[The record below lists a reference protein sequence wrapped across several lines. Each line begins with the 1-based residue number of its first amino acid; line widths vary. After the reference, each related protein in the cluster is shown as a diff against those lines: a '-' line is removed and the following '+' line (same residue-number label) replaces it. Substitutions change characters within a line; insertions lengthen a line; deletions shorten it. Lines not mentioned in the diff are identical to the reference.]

1 MSDATERFPPTG
13 KILTVHGHRV
23 HVHVSDPR
31 PPVILIHGAGANTRD
46 FTFSLTARL
55 EDRYRLYA
63 FDRPG
68 LGHTPP
74 LHHHGETPEEQAAL
88 LDAAAGELG
97 IGPAV
102 IVGHSY
108 GGAVALAWAMN
119 HPGRVAAVVVLAG
132 AVMPWGAELGFLYR
146 AVASWSGGM
155 VAVPMI
161 AALAPRSL
169 VSQTLHEVFAP
180 QAPPEGYEDHIGAE
194 LTLRPESLRANARQI
209 HGLNEAL
216 HQQAPRYPGISVP
229 VEILHGTEDRIAPIA
244 IHARPLARAI
254 AQAHLRELEGI
265 GHMPH
270 HAAPGDTVAAID
282 RAAARAGL
290 R

>member
-13 KILTVHGHRV
+13 KILTVHGHRL
-23 HVHVSDPR
+23 HVDVSDPR
-31 PPVILIHGAGANTRD
+31 PPVVLLHGAGGNSRD
-46 FTFSLTARL
+46 FTFSLTGRL
-55 EDRYRLYA
+55 EGRYHVYA

-74 LHHHGETPEEQAAL
+74 LHHHGETPEEQAAFL
-88 LDAAAGELG
+88 NSAAAEIG

-108 GGAVALAWAMN
+108 GGAVALAWALN
-119 HPGRVAAVVVLAG
+119 HPERVAAVVVLAG
-132 AVMPWGAELGFLYR
+132 AAMPWGGELGLLYR
-146 AVASWSGGM
+146 VAASWTGGM

-161 AALAPRSL
+161 AAMAPRSL
-169 VSQTLHEVFAP
+169 ISQTLHEIFAP
-180 QAPPEGYEDHIGAE
+180 QDPPEGYEAHIGAE
-194 LTLRPESLRANARQI
+194 LTLRPESLRANARQL

-216 HQQAPRYPGISVP
+216 HQQAPRYPEIAVP
-229 VEILHGTEDRIAPIA
+229 VEILHGTEDRITPIGT
-244 IHARPLARAI
+244 HARPLAEAI
-254 AQAHLRELEGI
+254 AQAHLTELEGM
-265 GHMPH
+265 GHMLH
-270 HAAPGDTVAAID
+270 HVAPEDTLAAID

>member
-13 KILTVHGHRV
+13 KMLTVNGHRV

-31 PPVILIHGAGANTRD
+31 PPVILIHGAGGNSRD

-55 EDRYRLYA
+55 QDRYHVYA

-74 LHHHGETPEEQAAL
+74 LHHHGETPEEQAAF
-88 LDAAAGELG
+88 LDSAAADLG

-119 HPGRVAAVVVLAG
+119 HPARVAAVVVLAG
-132 AVMPWGAELGFLYR
+132 AVNPWGGELGLLYR
-146 AVASWSGGM
+146 AAASWTGGL
-155 VAVPMI
+155 VAVPLI

-169 VSQTLHEVFAP
+169 VSQALHEVFAP
-180 QAPPEGYEDHIGAE
+180 QSPPEGYEDYIGAE
-194 LTLRPESLRANARQI
+194 LTLRPESLRANARQV
-209 HGLNEAL
+209 HGLNAAL
-216 HQQAPRYPGISVP
+216 HRQAPRYPSIAAP
-229 VEILHGTEDRIAPIA
+229 VEILHGTADRIAPIA
-244 IHARPLARAI
+244 THARPLARAI
-254 AQAHLRELEGI
+254 AQAHLVELPGI

-270 HAAPGDTVAAID
+270 HAAPDATVAAID

>member
-23 HVHVSDPR
+23 HVHVSAPR
-31 PPVILIHGAGANTRD
+31 PPVILLHGAGGNTRD

-55 EDRYRLYA
+55 EDRYRPYA

-74 LHHHGETPEEQAAL
+74 LHHHGETPEEQAAF
-88 LDAAAGELG
+88 LDSAAAEMG

-108 GGAVALAWAMN
+108 GGAVALAWALN
-119 HPGRVAAVVVLAG
+119 HPERVAAVVVLAG
-132 AVMPWGAELGFLYR
+132 AVSPWGGELGFLYR
-146 AVASWSGGM
+146 AAASWTGGM

-169 VSQTLHEVFAP
+169 VHQTLHEIFAP
-180 QAPPEGYEDHIGAE
+180 QRPPEGYEAYIGAD
-194 LTLRPESLRANARQI
+194 LTLRPENLRANARQL

-216 HQQAPRYPGISVP
+216 HQQAPRYPEISVP
-229 VEILHGTEDRIAPIA
+229 VEILHGTEDRITPIG
-244 IHARPLARAI
+244 IHARPA
-254 AQAHLRELEGI
+254 AQAIPCAHLTELEGM
-265 GHMPH
+265 GHMLH
-270 HAAPGDTVAAID
+270 HVAPEATVAAID